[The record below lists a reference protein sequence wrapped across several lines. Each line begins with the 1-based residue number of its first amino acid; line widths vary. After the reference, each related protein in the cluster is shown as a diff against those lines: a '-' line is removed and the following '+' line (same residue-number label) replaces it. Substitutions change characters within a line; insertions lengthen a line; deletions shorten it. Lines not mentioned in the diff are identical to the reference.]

1 MRGPHLALRRPQ
13 RSALCTRW
21 PDEAAAWEVR
31 AGIRPGARGR
41 ARGVGMAELRP
52 VAEARETDR
61 NEAELAAVLDLLW
74 RKLHGIHEQEI
85 TRTAARLRQASG
97 ETRAAAEA
105 LSITI
110 LRAVFARCS
119 AALLDSDRDDER
131 HDRARMLAEL
141 FGLRKERA

>member
-1 MRGPHLALRRPQ
+1 
-13 RSALCTRW
+13 
-21 PDEAAAWEVR
+21 
-31 AGIRPGARGR
+31 
-41 ARGVGMAELRP
+41 MAELRP

-105 LSITI
+105 LSINI
-110 LRAVFARCS
+110 LRAVFTRCS
-119 AALLDSDRDDER
+119 AALFDSERDDER
-131 HDRARMLAEL
+131 QLRARMLAEL
-141 FGLRKERA
+141 FDLRKERA

>member
-1 MRGPHLALRRPQ
+1 
-13 RSALCTRW
+13 
-21 PDEAAAWEVR
+21 
-31 AGIRPGARGR
+31 
-41 ARGVGMAELRP
+41 MAELRP
-52 VAEARETDR
+52 VAEADEADR

-74 RKLHGIHEQEI
+74 RKLHGIHEQEV

-119 AALLDSDRDDER
+119 TALLDSNRDDER
-131 HDRARMLAEL
+131 HHRARMLADL
-141 FGLRKERA
+141 FDLHKERA

>member
-1 MRGPHLALRRPQ
+1 
-13 RSALCTRW
+13 
-21 PDEAAAWEVR
+21 
-31 AGIRPGARGR
+31 
-41 ARGVGMAELRP
+41 MAELRP
-52 VAEARETDR
+52 VAELDKADR

-110 LRAVFARCS
+110 LRTVFARCS
-119 AALLDSDRDDER
+119 AALFDSDRDDER
-131 HDRARMLAEL
+131 QQRARTLAEL
-141 FGLRKERA
+141 FDLRDERAR